1 MKKPLEQQ
9 RHFVALIVILIV
21 TWGLRVYNLGAQE
34 LRGDEAGSWSF
45 VVHESGPTALVERI
59 IRDGDPHPPLHHWVL
74 QGWVRVFGESEWALR
89 TPSAFLSLLLVA
101 LVYQFGARLASDE
114 VGLSAALITA
124 LHPFQIWLAQDVR
137 HMYQLA
143 ILFVLLATLRLP
155 GLLHGRKLDWWIYVL
170 SGALAMYS
178 HYYAV
183 FGLMAH
189 GAYVFVH
196 RENNRKRWILA
207 SFAVALLL
215 FPWMVVIL
223 PVYARE
229 QLADPAMIPPLQYLS
244 RVAADFALG
253 PVVAPAI
260 GLPVAGLGLVLAVY
274 GAASLSSR
282 SKSRAWNGF
291 LIAWPLLTLAG
302 IYAITTR
309 RGTFNSFYFLVAFPA
324 VYLLLAAG
332 WHALLRRQQGA
343 MRAGLAALLAAGLVA
358 YALSN
363 YFFVP
368 QWSKNRGLRDVAGIL
383 RSQAREGDVFIANF
397 PDPAQDYYLRE
408 LMLARAMLPEEARA
422 TRVETLTS
430 LQQLAQQYRRL
441 WFVPMEAIQ
450 WDSDATVLDL
460 LDHGYVREEEYRVG
474 KLELLRYASDP
485 ASAPTSREVGAV
497 FAAGPELDRVHVAVN
512 GREAG
517 EYISVG
523 DLLRV
528 SLLWSAPGISIEEDY
543 IVFVHFLDSNGMLL
557 ASHDGPPA
565 TGSRPTSTWQPGEK
579 IMDVHA
585 FQLPAVLD
593 SELFTLSVGLYSR
606 DTQERQMV
614 IGGGDSV
621 PIFEYSMESSNHTS
635 E

>member
-1 MKKPLEQQ
+1 MRKPLKQQ
-9 RHFVALIVILIV
+9 RRFVALIVILIV
-21 TWGLRVYNLGAQE
+21 TWGLRAYNLGAQE

-59 IRDGDPHPPLHHWVL
+59 IRDGDPHPPLHHWLL
-74 QGWVRVFGESEWALR
+74 QVWVRVFGESEWALR
-89 TPSAFLSLLLVA
+89 TPSAFLSLILVA
-101 LVYQFGARLASDE
+101 LVYQLGARAVSNE
-114 VGLSAALITA
+114 IGLVAAVITA

-137 HMYQLA
+137 HMYQLS
-143 ILFVLLATLRLP
+143 IIFVLLATLRLP
-155 GLLHGRKLDWWIYVL
+155 GLLQGRRLDWWIYVL
-170 SGALAMYS
+170 SGLLAMYS
-178 HYYAV
+178 HYYSL

-189 GAYVFVH
+189 GVYVFVH

-215 FPWMVVIL
+215 SPWVVVIL

-229 QLADPAMIPPLQYLS
+229 QLADPAMIPPMQYLS

-253 PVVAPAI
+253 PVVAPVI
-260 GLPVAGLGLVLAVY
+260 GLSVAGFGFVLVVY

-282 SKSRAWNGF
+282 SKSRSWNGL

-324 VYLLLAAG
+324 VHLLLAVG
-332 WHALLRRQQGA
+332 WHALRRHQGA
-343 MRAGLAALLAAGLVA
+343 MRAGIVALLAAGLVA

-383 RSQAREGDVFIANF
+383 RAQARDGDVFIANF

-408 LMLARAMLPEEARA
+408 LMLARAMLPEEAQADRVVTRA
-422 TRVETLTS
+422 A
-430 LQQLAQQYRRL
+430 LQQLAQQYQRL
-441 WFVPMEAIQ
+441 WFVPMEAMQ
-450 WDSDATVLDL
+450 WDPDATVLDL
-460 LDHGYVREEEYRVG
+460 LDHGYVREERYRVG

-485 ASAPTSREVGAV
+485 ASVPTTREVGAV
-497 FAAGPELDRVHVAVN
+497 FAAGPELERVHVAVN
-512 GREAG
+512 SREAR
-517 EYISVG
+517 EYISAG
-523 DLLRV
+523 DFLRV
-528 SLLWSAPGISIEEDY
+528 SLLWSAPEISIEEDY
-543 IVFVHFLDSNGMLL
+543 IVFVHLLDSNGMLL
-557 ASHDGPPA
+557 ASHDGSPA
-565 TGSRPTSTWQPGEK
+565 TGSRPTSTWQPGEH
-579 IMDVHA
+579 IIDVHA
-585 FQLPAVLD
+585 FRLPEVLD

-614 IGGGDSV
+614 VGGDDSV
-621 PIFEYSMESSNHTS
+621 AVFEYTLESSKYTS